1 MEATQRV
8 KIDPPQ
14 MSSDRLGGDP
24 SVSRSTRTVDLESTF
39 SLIERAHAGDQE
51 ALDRL
56 MARHLTPLRR
66 WARGRLPAWAR
77 DAADTDDLVQ
87 DALLQT
93 FRRLGNFEARGPG
106 ALQAYLRQAILNRVR
121 DELRKKGRRP
131 EATDLDGLEVDRKA
145 SPLEAAI
152 GRESLDRYERALA
165 MLRPDERE
173 AIIGRVE
180 MGYSYEELAEALGK
194 PSPDAARKAAQRAL
208 VRLIQQMG
216 IVPGT

>member
-1 MEATQRV
+1 MGQGRCRPTCVRRFSIASATSCGR
-8 KIDPPQ
+8 
-14 MSSDRLGGDP
+14 
-24 SVSRSTRTVDLESTF
+24 
-39 SLIERAHAGDQE
+39 RAA
-51 ALDRL
+51 
-56 MARHLTPLRR
+56 
-66 WARGRLPAWAR
+66 
-77 DAADTDDLVQ
+77 
-87 DALLQT
+87 
-93 FRRLGNFEARGPG
+93 
-106 ALQAYLRQAILNRVR
+106 
-121 DELRKKGRRP
+121 RP

-216 IVPGT
+216 VPGT